1 VTSAEEAA
9 SVTTPAT
16 SIAVLIAITA
26 IGPLS
31 MQMFLPALPA
41 IQGHFAVA
49 PGVAQL
55 ALSLSMVSIAVMTI
69 VFGPISDRLGRR
81 PVILAGM
88 ALMIAG
94 SVLCAV
100 APDID
105 TLIIG
110 RIIQA
115 AGGASGMVLARAVV
129 RDVYGPTRAA
139 GIIAYL
145 GAAMVI
151 APMLAPTIG
160 GLLLD
165 HVHWR
170 SVFVFMTFVGILVL
184 GAVHLRLAESHR
196 PGLVKTTLPGLVRG
210 FSHLL
215 ASRRF
220 CAYAF
225 NGAFAISVF
234 FAFVSYAPYV
244 MVEILNRPA
253 TEYGLYFIAL
263 SLGFMLGNF
272 TAAKISERVGN
283 ERMVLLGSLVSLLGT
298 GAMAAIAVTSAW
310 TPIGLF
316 GPAIVAVFGNGLA
329 MPNAQAGALN
339 VAPESAGTA
348 SGLTGFLQ
356 MGIAAVVAQAVGTM
370 QDGTPYPMIAF
381 MAGGA
386 LLALAVFAVPMWLE
400 RRAAT

>member
-1 VTSAEEAA
+1 
-9 SVTTPAT
+9 
-16 SIAVLIAITA
+16 
-26 IGPLS
+26 
-31 MQMFLPALPA
+31 
-41 IQGHFAVA
+41 
-49 PGVAQL
+49 
-55 ALSLSMVSIAVMTI
+55 
-69 VFGPISDRLGRR
+69 
-81 PVILAGM
+81 
-88 ALMIAG
+88 
-94 SVLCAV
+94 
-100 APDID
+100 
-105 TLIIG
+105 
-110 RIIQA
+110 
-115 AGGASGMVLARAVV
+115 VV

-184 GAVHLRLAESHR
+184 GAVHIRLAESHR

-283 ERMVLLGSLVSLLGT
+283 ERMVLLGSIVSLLGT